1 MGASEAGEG
10 ELDAVAG
17 GAVSPVKSDGEAERS
32 RVEDEDEPS
41 AQELAAQRRREEE
54 ERPLTEEELAQIN
67 AASNVQAVFRGH
79 RARRAALFT
88 PLWVPYPVPLN
99 ALQWGYEDPPAVAQ
113 LQRRF
118 DYAEQLDLLNMVLA
132 EGLGALPHHLA
143 HNKGRPIAARRPRS
157 EHLRDLVLFCL
168 TLARAYYHEGAINP
182 AAFLWEVLPRIH
194 RPHPRC
200 EPRL

>member
-41 AQELAAQRRREEE
+41 AKELAAQRRREEE

-113 LQRRF
+113 
-118 DYAEQLDLLNMVLA
+118 
-132 EGLGALPHHLA
+132 
-143 HNKGRPIAARRPRS
+143 
-157 EHLRDLVLFCL
+157 
-168 TLARAYYHEGAINP
+168 P
-182 AAFLWEVLPRIH
+182 AALAGDHPQPLRRVRGGHWARIRSPWLWLPGFLL
-194 RPHPRC
+194 
-200 EPRL
+200 